1 MSLIVKI
8 CGLSTRETLDVA
20 LDAGADMV
28 GFVFFPPSPRHL
40 SLETARDLGQQANR
54 RASKVALTVDADDA
68 TLANIV
74 EALQPDILQLHGS
87 ETVARLRDIKQKFGL
102 PVMKAIA
109 VATPADLASLP
120 GYAAVADRILFDA
133 RAPREATRPGGLGAV
148 FDWHVLED
156 LELRVPFMVSGGLHA
171 GNVAEAVRVTRA
183 SGVDVSSGVERTPG
197 HKDPEMIRAFIRAAR
212 ATDLTSPLPVYGER
226 SDRSCDPGE
235 GESPHSPLSSNSQK
249 PLTPTLSERAALV
262 STPQERGEGVEIAR
276 RAQPKS

>member
-40 SLETARDLGQQANR
+40 GLETARDLGKQAVR
-54 RASKVALTVDADDA
+54 RAIKVALTVDADDA

-102 PVMKAIA
+102 EVMKVIA
-109 VATPADLASLP
+109 VERAADLASLP

-133 RAPREATRPGGLGAV
+133 RAPKQATRPGGLGAV
-148 FDWHVLED
+148 FDWHVLENLD
-156 LELRVPFMVSGGLHA
+156 LELPFMVSGGLNA
-171 GNVAEAVRVTRA
+171 QNVAEAVRVSRA
-183 SGVDVSSGVERTPG
+183 GGVDVSSGVERSAG
-197 HKDPEMIRAFIRAAR
+197 VKDPEMIRSFIRAAR
-212 ATDLTSPLPVYGER
+212 AIDHDAALAVAGER
-226 SDRSCDPGE
+226 QR
-235 GESPHSPLSSNSQK
+235 
-249 PLTPTLSERAALV
+249 
-262 STPQERGEGVEIAR
+262 
-276 RAQPKS
+276 

>member
-20 LDAGADMV
+20 LQAGADMV

-40 SLETARDLGQQANR
+40 GLEMARELGKQAKG

-74 EALQPDILQLHGS
+74 EALRPDILQLHGR
-87 ETVARLRDIKQKFGL
+87 ETVARLRDIKQTFGL

-109 VATPADLASLP
+109 VETVADLAGLP

-133 RAPREATRPGGLGAV
+133 RAPKEATRPGGLGAV
-148 FDWHVLED
+148 FDWHVLEKLD
-156 LELRVPFMVSGGLHA
+156 LTLPFMVSGGLHA

-183 SGVDVSSGVERTPG
+183 GGVDVSSGVERTPG
-197 HKDPEMIRAFIRAAR
+197 FKDPEMIRAFIQAAR
-212 ATDLTSPLPVYGER
+212 TSTSPLPVYGER
-226 SDRSCDPGE
+226 SDRVGDPGE
-235 GESPHSPLSSNSQK
+235 GDSPRSPLSPNLRQE
-249 PLTPTLSERAALV
+249 PLTPTLS
-262 STPQERGEGVEIAR
+262 PQARGEGAEAAR
-276 RAQPKS
+276 RAKKS

>member
-40 SLETARDLGQQANR
+40 SLETARDLGRHAKR

-102 PVMKAIA
+102 PVMKAMA
-109 VATPADLASLP
+109 VETPADLASLP

-148 FDWHVLED
+148 FDWHVLEKLD
-156 LELRVPFMVSGGLHA
+156 LKLPFMVSGGLHA

-183 SGVDVSSGVERTPG
+183 GGVDVSSGVERTPG
-197 HKDPEMIRAFIRAAR
+197 VKDPEMIRAFIGAAR
-212 ATDLTSPLPVYGER
+212 AIDFTSPLPVYGER

-235 GESPHSPLSSNSQK
+235 GEAASSRLSSNLLKQT
-249 PLTPTLSERAALV
+249 LTPTLS
-262 STPQERGEGVEIAR
+262 PQERGEGAEIAR